1 MALSFDWKSFI
12 PDFSAS
18 ALEEGFRESLLL
30 ETGDG
35 PLLAWEKDGDGPTVY
50 LSAGIHGD
58 EPAGPLAVLRLMKS
72 GFFRDGRRWLLCPA
86 LNPGGLALGTR
97 ENRAGLDLNRD
108 YLLKGT
114 PEIAA
119 HSAWLSRQPLPDVFV
134 SLHEDWETEGFYFYE
149 INLGEDNPGRAA
161 AILSSISAHFP
172 PEPGPEIDG
181 HEVREPGWIYHRAEA
196 DLPDSWPE
204 AIYLAK
210 RGCPLSFTFET
221 PSKACLESRISAHVA
236 GLSRLLGEIGKDNP
250 SERLRFAKQDVRNG
264 L

>member
-1 MALSFDWKSFI
+1 MSLRFDWGTFI
-12 PDFSAS
+12 PEFSTL
-18 ALEEGFRESLLL
+18 ALGEGFRETLLL
-30 ETGDG
+30 ETDDG
-35 PLLAWEKDGDGPTVY
+35 PLLAWEKDGVGSTVY
-50 LSAGIHGD
+50 VSAGIHGD
-58 EPAGPLAVLRLMKS
+58 EPAGPLAILRLMKS

-97 ENRAGLDLNRD
+97 ESRAGFDLNRD
-108 YLLKGT
+108 YLIKAT

-119 HSAWLSRQPLPDVFV
+119 HSAWLSRQPVPDMFV

-161 AILSSISAHFP
+161 AILSAISAHFP

-181 HEVREPGWIYHRAEA
+181 HEVRSPGWIYHRAEA
-196 DLPDSWPE
+196 DLPESWPE

-210 RGCPLSFTFET
+210 SGCPLSFTFET
-221 PSKACLESRISAHVA
+221 PSQACLEDRVSAHVA
-236 GLSRLLGEIGKDNP
+236 GLSGLLAEIGQDSR
-250 SERLRFAKQDVRNG
+250 SERLPFARQDVRNV